1 MLVRRLFWPRRFE
14 ASDAPAMES
23 MMAAQDI
30 VLDAKLSWAKVF
42 LQWIWLPS
50 HSLSRKC
57 CVVFIG
63 LQGHSR
69 GGISW
74 TVSIPQWYV
83 CDFTTRTLFTLVS
96 GLSRKMHACSKGTSS
111 CVAPTWGP
119 SRAARRNNLKVAFFQ
134 KDVVFHRVEWPRPR
148 WQVTVHTVDTGG
160 ALATIWAGRP
170 SRTGLC
176 IYCDACH
183 NFLQALTQAQQAFL
197 LRRGATH
204 VSSKFWRC
212 IIRACV
218 RSEAQFEA
226 QIHFWLASFSAFVG
240 LTSLCT

>member
-1 MLVRRLFWPRRFE
+1 M
-14 ASDAPAMES
+14 
-23 MMAAQDI
+23 
-30 VLDAKLSWAKVF
+30 
-42 LQWIWLPS
+42 
-50 HSLSRKC
+50 
-57 CVVFIG
+57 FIG
-63 LQGHSR
+63 LQEHSR

-83 CDFTTRTLFTLVS
+83 CDFTTRTLFTLLS

-111 CVAPTWGP
+111 CVAPAWGP

-160 ALATIWAGRP
+160 ALATSELAGLPGLVCAYTVTHATTSCRP
-170 SRTGLC
+170 WRKLSRHSSWGGGDPC
-176 IYCDACH
+176 VFQI
-183 NFLQALTQAQQAFL
+183 LTL
-197 LRRGATH
+197 YYST
-204 VSSKFWRC
+204 
-212 IIRACV
+212 CV